1 MLHIN
6 RCVQNV
12 FIKKLRNYN
21 VGDSVKVNY
30 EFYDDKY
37 KDDVI
42 KLIND
47 SFSNHS
53 ISNILVDDNVI
64 GLVGLID
71 EKIVSY
77 LNITICV
84 DVIRNIKYALI
95 NYVCVH
101 KEYRGNDLGKD
112 LMIKAIEICKEKG
125 CSKIE
130 LTSSSEKVA
139 ANKMYQGLGFNIRE
153 TNCYVKV
160 I

>member
-1 MLHIN
+1 M
-6 RCVQNV
+6 
-12 FIKKLRNYN
+12 
-21 VGDSVKVNY
+21 VGDSLKVNY
-30 EFYDDKY
+30 VFYDDKY

-42 KLIND
+42 KLINA
-47 SFSNHS
+47 SFSKHS
-53 ISNILVDDNVI
+53 ISNVLTDDNVI

-71 EKIVSY
+71 GKPISY
-77 LNITICV
+77 LNITLCV

-101 KEYRGNDLGKD
+101 KEYRGKDLGKD
-112 LMIKAIEICKEKG
+112 LMFKAMEICKEKG